1 VPRAGPGA
9 GAGPAHRVP
18 CCAVHGLIR
27 RLLTTTAAYQVGDLV
42 SKVFAVALLPVY
54 TRHVTEAQYGVA
66 ELLMTGIVLLSIFV
80 RLGIGEA
87 FVRYYYADEDPA
99 RRDAHA
105 RRAVGFLLAATTVVA
120 IPLAIF
126 AAPLS
131 ELVLDARDPGVWR
144 IAVLGLWA
152 FTNLELAYALLRVD
166 ERVKAYAAATLSNV
180 LLTIAATVYLVV
192 VRDEG
197 AHGLLLGNY
206 GASTVVLLALWW
218 TLRGRLL
225 PRRGGS
231 AHPRLH
237 PLRALLRFGL
247 PTVPADAS
255 VYALNLVDRYVL
267 FHKYGAA
274 TAGVY
279 SLAVKLA
286 GVVAFVVRAFQY
298 SWPPLAY
305 SIRSD
310 EEAARFY
317 AFIATYYLL
326 LTGWAVAALLL
337 LGRWMTR
344 LLAAPAFFE
353 AHLAL
358 PWLALGWAL
367 YGLFVIFV
375 VIAGRA
381 EVTTRNFPAAA
392 VGLAVNVV
400 LLLTLTPPLG
410 IAGAGLALAGAYVA
424 MLIVMRLLT
433 RRLFPVAFE
442 WGRIALL
449 AAVLG
454 GAAGAGE
461 LLLPTDGLAG
471 LAARAALAA
480 ALPALLAPLRF
491 YRDEERALVRAALAR
506 LRPGRGRSTA

>member
-1 VPRAGPGA
+1 MNS
-9 GAGPAHRVP
+9 
-18 CCAVHGLIR
+18 LIK

-66 ELLMTGIVLLSIFV
+66 ELLMTGIVLLSILV

-87 FVRYYYADEDPA
+87 FVRYHYADEDQA
-99 RRDAHA
+99 RRDALA
-105 RRAVGFLLAATTVVA
+105 RRAVGFLLAATTLVA
-120 IPLAIF
+120 IPLALF
-126 AAPLS
+126 AGPLS
-131 ELVLDARDPGVWR
+131 ELVLEERDAVVFQ

-166 ERVKAYAAATLSNV
+166 ERVKAYATATLANV

-197 AHGLLLGNY
+197 ARGLLLGNY
-206 GASTVVLLALWW
+206 GVSALILLALWW
-218 TLRGRLL
+218 SMRDRLL

-231 AHPRLH
+231 GHPRLH
-237 PLRALLRFGL
+237 RLGALLRFGF

-255 VYALNLVDRYVL
+255 VYALNLVDRYYL

-305 SIRSD
+305 SIKD
-310 EEAARFY
+310 DDEAARFY

-326 LTGWAVAALLL
+326 LTGWAVAGLLL

-344 LLAAPAFFE
+344 LLAAPDFYA
-353 AHLAL
+353 AHAAI

-400 LLLTLTPPLG
+400 LVIVLTPPFG
-410 IAGAGLALAGAYVA
+410 IAGAGLALTGAYLA
-424 MLIVMRLLT
+424 MLVVMRLLT

-442 WGRIALL
+442 WRRIALL
-449 AAVLG
+449 ALVLG
-454 GAAGAGE
+454 GGAAAGE
-461 LLLPTDGLAG
+461 LLLGTAG
-471 LAARAALAA
+471 VAAFAERAAVFLV
-480 ALPALLAPLRF
+480 LPLLLVPLRF
-491 YRDEERALVRAALAR
+491 YRPEERALVRDAVAR
-506 LRPGRGRSTA
+506 VRAGRRGGAR

>member
-1 VPRAGPGA
+1 
-9 GAGPAHRVP
+9 
-18 CCAVHGLIR
+18 LIK
-27 RLLTTTAAYQVGDLV
+27 RLLTTTVAYQVGDVV
-42 SKVFAVALLPVY
+42 SKLFAVALLPVY
-54 TRHVTEAQYGVA
+54 TRHVTEAEYGVA
-66 ELLMTGIVLLSIFV
+66 ELMMTGIVLFSILV

-87 FVRYYYADEDPA
+87 LVRYHYVDEDRE
-99 RRDAHA
+99 RRDALA

-126 AAPLS
+126 AQPLS
-131 ELVLDARDPGVWR
+131 QLVLGFHDAAVFR

-166 ERVKAYAAATLSNV
+166 ERAKAYAVTTLSNV
-180 LLTIAATVYLVV
+180 LLTIAFTVLLVV
-192 VRDEG
+192 VEDEG
-197 AHGLLLGNY
+197 ARGLLLGNY
-206 GASTVVLLALWW
+206 GASAFALLGLW
-218 TLRGRLL
+218 LSMRRRLL
-225 PRRGGS
+225 PRRGG
-231 AHPRLH
+231 ADHPRLH
-237 PLRALLRFGL
+237 SLRALLRFGF

-255 VYALNLVDRYVL
+255 VYALNLVDRYYL

-305 SIRSD
+305 SIED
-310 EEAARFY
+310 DDEAARFY
-317 AFIATYYLL
+317 AFVATYYLL
-326 LTGWAVAALLL
+326 LTGWAVAGLLL

-344 LLAAPAFFE
+344 LLAAPEFYG
-353 AHLAL
+353 AHVAI

-392 VGLAVNVV
+392 VGLAMNVV
-400 LLLTLTPPLG
+400 LLLVLTPPLG

-424 MLIVMRLLT
+424 MLVVMRLLT
-433 RRLFPVAFE
+433 RDLFRVDFE
-442 WGRIALL
+442 WLRVTQIAL
-449 AAVLG
+449 VLG
-454 GAAGAGE
+454 GAAAAGE
-461 LLLPTDGLAG
+461 LLLPTDGAAG
-471 LAARAALAA
+471 LLARAALT
-480 ALPALLAPLRF
+480 ALLPLLLIPLRF
-491 YRDEERALVRAALAR
+491 YRPEETALLRAMAAPLRR
-506 LRPGRGRSTA
+506 LLPGRRG